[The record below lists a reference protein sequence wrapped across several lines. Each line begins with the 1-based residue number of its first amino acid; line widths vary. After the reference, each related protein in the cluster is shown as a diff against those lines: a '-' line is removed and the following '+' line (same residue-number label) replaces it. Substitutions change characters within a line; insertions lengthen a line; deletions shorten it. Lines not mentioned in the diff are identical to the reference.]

1 MCFANQMTGFY
12 MKGNTGMKWVNMGI
26 RKYIYLEQPPEVFYR
41 TMLLK
46 ISQENTYVGVSF
58 LIKLKSGGL

>member
-1 MCFANQMTGFY
+1 MCVANQMTGFY
-12 MKGNTGMKWVNMGI
+12 MKGNTGMKWVNKGI